1 MIPVLLAL
9 IFGINH
15 AYADVIITTAS
26 GSGAPG
32 CKETTNGCFYPSMA
46 HMDIGE
52 TVIFSNTDSAA
63 HTFTSGTTVPTFLV
77 LHL

>member
-1 MIPVLLAL
+1 MYSNILNKILFMIPVLLVL

-32 CKETTNGCFYPSMA
+32 CEKTTNG
-46 HMDIGE
+46 
-52 TVIFSNTDSAA
+52 
-63 HTFTSGTTVPTFLV
+63 
-77 LHL
+77 